1 MFTFILLEVGNLN
14 EMGLGV
20 IVDNDLGFGVPPLLY
35 FFQSLGVMNF
45 LFNLHPKYSMIYTSA
60 KDKSRFISHMI

>member
-20 IVDNDLGFGVPPLLY
+20 IVDNDLGFGVSSL
-35 FFQSLGVMNF
+35 FFPEFRVMNF
-45 LFNLHPKYSMIYTSA
+45 LFNLHPN
-60 KDKSRFISHMI
+60 